1 MFLQC
6 HHGGLYVIK
15 PTILILKRFAFAL
28 KSILTMLCYL
38 EAFLF
43 IQESTG
49 DM

>member
-1 MFLQC
+1 MFLRC
-6 HHGGLYVIK
+6 HHGALYVIK
-15 PTILILKRFAFAL
+15 PTIVILKRFAFAL
-28 KSILTMLCYL
+28 KSILMMLSHL